1 MSASP
6 SIAVIL
12 NITPNHLDRHK
23 TMENYIAAK
32 SRILMFQ
39 NENHC
44 AILNR
49 DDPNYPN
56 LLKQVIGDVV
66 TFGNSQPA
74 DQYPGVFIEN
84 ESIIHKE
91 DGNLKKMM
99 TLDCL
104 HLPGMHNRM
113 NLLAACA
120 ASVAAGFP
128 PAAMSAGA
136 ERVRS
141 IPHRLELV
149 REVGGVRWINDSIA
163 TAPERVIAAVHAI
176 QSPLVLLLG
185 GRDKDLPWEDLA
197 NCLREIEPRVI
208 LFGEAASMIK
218 SVLEKSENSNFP
230 YSVISVTNLEEAVT
244 KAREISKPGDT
255 VLLSP
260 GGTSYDAY
268 ADFEERGRHFREL
281 VETFA

>member
-1 MSASP
+1 
-6 SIAVIL
+6 
-12 NITPNHLDRHK
+12 
-23 TMENYIAAK
+23 
-32 SRILMFQ
+32 
-39 NENHC
+39 
-44 AILNR
+44 
-49 DDPNYPN
+49 
-56 LLKQVIGDVV
+56 
-66 TFGNSQPA
+66 
-74 DQYPGVFIEN
+74 
-84 ESIIHKE
+84 
-91 DGNLKKMM
+91 
-99 TLDCL
+99 
-104 HLPGMHNRM
+104 
-113 NLLAACA
+113 
-120 ASVAAGFP
+120 
-128 PAAMSAGA
+128 
-136 ERVRS
+136 
-141 IPHRLELV
+141 
-149 REVGGVRWINDSIA
+149 
-163 TAPERVIAAVHAI
+163 VHAI